1 MKLREPAR
9 SIWQKHRHA
18 VERLRG
24 EAGGTGRLMLGG
36 GSILGAR

>member
-1 MKLREPAR
+1 MRLREPAR

-24 EAGGTGRLMLGG
+24 EAGGTGRLILGG